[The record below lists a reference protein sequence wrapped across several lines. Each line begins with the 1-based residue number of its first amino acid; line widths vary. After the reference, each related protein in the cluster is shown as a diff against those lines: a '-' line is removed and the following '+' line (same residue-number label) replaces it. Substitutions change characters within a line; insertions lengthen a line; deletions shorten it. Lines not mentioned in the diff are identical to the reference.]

1 MANGIVLVSCLFLA
15 YINYLFL
22 DYNGC
27 SYNKGLINVFQ
38 EGKFEEVR
46 GHKAVK
52 WCSVCNDVAIISM
65 RGLGAW

>member
-38 EGKFEEVR
+38 EGKFEEE
-46 GHKAVK
+46 GTKQ
-52 WCSVCNDVAIISM
+52 
-65 RGLGAW
+65 